1 MDKPAPDPLRVIRDR
16 IDQIDEAVH
25 RLLIDRSGV
34 IAELIRTKGTS
45 KPGAAFRPDR
55 EADMMRR
62 LVMRHTG
69 DLPLTTIEH
78 IWREI
83 ITSFTWMQ
91 APFGVFTGPADD
103 PLAMRDIVRFYFG
116 FSPPMRVA
124 RSNGRV
130 IAEVAKSA
138 RQIGVIAAAG
148 SDRWW
153 DGLVGDSAPKVFA
166 KLPFIETPD
175 RPAELPAYVIGPPL
189 EDTHSPDVRL
199 IAMDDAPGL
208 QAVLTSFGATVTS
221 EVDGDLLVE
230 VPVAVSLMDIGKVM
244 RAPIRGIRNVG
255 AFFQPIRFL
264 AERVA

>member
-1 MDKPAPDPLRVIRDR
+1 
-16 IDQIDEAVH
+16 
-25 RLLIDRSGV
+25 
-34 IAELIRTKGTS
+34 
-45 KPGAAFRPDR
+45 
-55 EADMMRR
+55 
-62 LVMRHTG
+62 
-69 DLPLTTIEH
+69 
-78 IWREI
+78 
-83 ITSFTWMQ
+83 MQ
-91 APFGVFTGPADD
+91 APFGVFTGPAGD

-138 RQIGVIAAAG
+138 RQIGVIAAAK

-153 DGLVGDSAPKVFA
+153 DGLAGDSAPKVFA

-175 RPAELPAYVIGPPL
+175 RPAALPAYVIGPPL
-189 EDTHSPDVRL
+189 EDALSPDVRL
-199 IAMDDAPGL
+199 IAMENAPGL

-255 AFFQPIRFL
+255 AFYQPIRFL